1 MKINWGIGA
10 GLVLAAFCITIA
22 SVVILAN
29 PGEIEEENYY
39 EKDIS
44 NREDLRK
51 TKNAKELKE
60 PIRFESDKFGLKV
73 IFPSKFKKESTEGV
87 VSLMRYSD
95 SKMDRKYVIEF
106 SGENFMLIP
115 REDLTPGAY
124 KITVSWKNKIDSYLT
139 IQDIQW
145 K

>member
-10 GLVLAAFCITIA
+10 GLVLAVFCIVMTT
-22 SVVILAN
+22 VVILAN
-29 PGEIEEENYY
+29 PGEIEEDNYY

-44 NREDLRK
+44 NRDDLRK
-51 TKNAKELKE
+51 TKNAKDLKE
-60 PIRFESDKFGLKV
+60 PIRFESDKFGLKI
-73 IFPSKFKKESTEGV
+73 IFPSKFKKENTEGI

-95 SKMDRKYVIEF
+95 SRMDRKYDIVF

-115 REDLTPGAY
+115 RKDLNYGPY
-124 KITVSWKNKIDSYLT
+124 KITVSWNNKIDSYLT
-139 IQDIQW
+139 VQDIQW

>member
-10 GLVLAAFCITIA
+10 GLVLGIFCITIA
-22 SVVILAN
+22 SVVIFAN

-44 NREDLRK
+44 SREDLRK
-51 TKNAKELKE
+51 TKNAKELKK
-60 PIRFESDKFGLKV
+60 PIRFESDKFGLKI
-73 IFPSKFKKESTEGV
+73 IFPSQFKKENTEGT

-95 SKMDRKYVIEF
+95 SKMDRKFDIQF
-106 SGENFMLIP
+106 SGEDFMLIP
-115 REDLTPGAY
+115 RNELTSGVY
-124 KITVSWKNKIDSYLT
+124 KITISWEDKSDSYLT
-139 IQDIQW
+139 VQDIQW